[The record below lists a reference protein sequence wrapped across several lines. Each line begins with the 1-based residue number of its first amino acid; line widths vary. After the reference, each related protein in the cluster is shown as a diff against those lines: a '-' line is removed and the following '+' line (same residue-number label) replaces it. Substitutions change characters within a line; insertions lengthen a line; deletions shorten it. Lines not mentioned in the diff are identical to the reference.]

1 MTASQLRLPPHRDPV
16 PTRTR
21 LRTRRLP
28 VAVYAAA
35 LLLLPALVIGAAMTQ
50 GWWTTTGRTASA
62 AATGGGGSSGSAM
75 PEASKDTTS
84 LPATTADVKG
94 WMTVQQVTDAF
105 PEITAP
111 LLLERLGAPADTAP
125 STALKDLLEPAGMD
139 VPALRS
145 WLDATIAG

>member
-1 MTASQLRLPPHRDPV
+1 MTASKLRLPPHRDPV

-21 LRTRRLP
+21 LSTRRLP
-28 VAVYAAA
+28 VLVYVAA
-35 LLLLPALVIGAAMTQ
+35 LILFPALVIGAAMAQ

-62 AATGGGGSSGSAM
+62 SAAGTGGSSGSAM

-84 LPATTADVKG
+84 LPASTADVKG
-94 WMTVQQVTDAF
+94 WMTVRQVTDAF
-105 PEITAP
+105 PEVTVP
-111 LLLERLGAPADTAP
+111 LLLDRLGAPADTAP
-125 STALKDLLEPAGMD
+125 SSALKDLLEPAGMD